1 MSKII
6 RMTEDH
12 RNELR
17 KDFEKTLADL
27 KLSDGKVS
35 FTKVLGTI
43 DRKATVVFSDI
54 AWFKTQTLVREF
66 DKEVAWHGLARRSD
80 NPEKDEYY
88 ISDILVYPQEV
99 TGTTVNT
106 DQERYEKWLMSHDD
120 ETFNSIR
127 MQGHSHVNMGIT
139 PSSVDTSYY
148 DRILDQLEDDM
159 FYIFMIFNKRGEKTV
174 KIYDMQKNVLFE
186 TADVTIEVEN
196 TLGIGEFLRDAKES
210 VRDKVYTSSNTSK
223 GAQPVGTYHGY
234 GGYNNYS
241 ASSGSKNTPAATQQ
255 TVTNPVSTA
264 SKQPVSQSSSKT
276 ENKPAGK
283 GKGKRVPCK
292 NHSGKETQKKVPIS
306 SAYPED
312 DEIYDIYET
321 YYGGR
326 YNQ

>member
-35 FTKVLGTI
+35 FTKILGTI
-43 DRKATVVFSDI
+43 DRKATVIFSDI
-54 AWFKTQTLVREF
+54 AWLKTQFLVREF

-80 NPEKDEYY
+80 DPAKDEYY

-127 MQGHSHVNMGIT
+127 MQGHSHVNMGTT

-159 FYIFMIFNKRGEKTV
+159 FYIFMIFNKRGEKMV

-196 TLGIGEFLRDAKES
+196 TLGIGDFLQAAKES
-210 VRDKVYTSSNTSK
+210 VRDKVYTNSNTSK
-223 GAQPVGTYHGY
+223 GVQPVGTYHGY
-234 GGYNNYS
+234 GGYNNYGS
-241 ASSGSKNTPAATQQ
+241 ASPSQNSPKTAQQ
-255 TVTNPVSTA
+255 TAVSPVSTA
-264 SKQPVSQSSSKT
+264 DKQPAVQSSAKP
-276 ENKPAGK
+276 ENKSTGK
-283 GKGKRVPCK
+283 EKGKRVPCK
-292 NHSGKETQKKVPIS
+292 NHNKKESPKKIPVGS
-306 SAYPED
+306 VYPED
-312 DEIYDIYET
+312 DEIYDVYEM